1 MRKFT
6 LVAAALVMTTLAA
19 CKDEA
24 ATCTPEQ
31 AQAKLT
37 EFATLAQTAATSNPQ
52 KLTELAPKAAEIQQ
66 TLTAN
71 PTDTVAA
78 CKALDEMI
86 AALK

>member
-6 LVAAALVMTTLAA
+6 LVAAALAMTALAA
-19 CKDEA
+19 CKDET

-37 EFATLAQTAATSNPQ
+37 EFMTLAQTAAASNPQ
-52 KLTELAPKAAEIQQ
+52 KLTELTPKLTEVQQ
-66 TLTAN
+66 QLTAN
-71 PTDTVAA
+71 PNDTVAA
-78 CKALDEMI
+78 CKALDDMI